1 MESVVNNVAEIEAYK
16 DLIKIGI
23 PALCGLLGVLVGGFF
38 PYRLQK
44 AKLAD
49 EKRRENAE
57 FNKKQICELL
67 NCFSK
72 FSGSLFSYC
81 NILLS
86 KQSNYGEGIDSKVT
100 ELGVEMLS
108 NEVHLV
114 RSKAILGFLGHP
126 DIVSKIL
133 EFDELASETI
143 QILLKPANDTKSCI
157 SKLRAKEAELINML
171 SKVSVN

>member
-23 PALCGLLGVLVGGFF
+23 PALFGLLGALVGGLF

-57 FNKKQICELL
+57 FNKKQICELID
-67 NCFSK
+67 CFSK
-72 FSGSLFSYC
+72 FSGSLFAYC

-86 KQSNYGEGIDSKVT
+86 KQNNNGVGIDSKVT
-100 ELGVEMLS
+100 EFGSMMLE
-108 NEVHLV
+108 NEINLV
-114 RSKAILGFLGHP
+114 KSKAIAGFLGHS
-126 DIVSKIL
+126 DIVSKIV

-143 QILLKPANDTKSCI
+143 QILLKPNNDKSCI
-157 SKLRAKEAELINML
+157 GKLRTKEADLVNML
-171 SKVSVN
+171 SKVNVN